1 MNTRNYLFLY
11 FFFLYCYPVFSEID
25 QNSKYLSLKNNKV
38 NVRIGPSPTSPI
50 KWIYEKKDLPVL
62 IIDEYYN
69 WRKIKDFENDTGWV
83 HVSQLSKKRS
93 ILLIEDDVLVFSK
106 PTIYSRPSARTSK
119 LEVATIIKC
128 SLSWC
133 KVKNNLFSGWIK
145 KNSLW
150 GLNKNEIM
158 N

>member
-1 MNTRNYLFLY
+1 MKKTISS
-11 FFFLYCYPVFSEID
+11 FFFVLFFFNLNSFSNAED
-25 QNSKYLSLKNNKV
+25 NLRYLSLRNSKV
-38 NVRIGPSPTSPI
+38 NVRIAPSRTSPI
-50 KWIYEKKDLPVL
+50 KWVYEKKGLPVL
-62 IIDEYYN
+62 IVDEYYN

-93 ILLIEDDVLVFSK
+93 VLFIKENILIFSK
-106 PTIYSRPSARTSK
+106 PTIYSRPIFRISK
-119 LEVATIIKC
+119 SEVATITKC

-133 KVKNNLFSGWIK
+133 KVKNNLFSGWVE

-150 GLNKNEIM
+150 GLNNKEIM